1 MKKILLLSLVL
12 VFTFFSSAYALT
24 WAYAFVVWDGNVYE
38 VMDEEFL
45 QKDEVG
51 EVIGKV
57 ETQAND
63 NTGNHY
69 GNASNYYPI
78 GTRYYEITGIP
89 ASKAIAVEVDGQ
101 WLKAVY
107 ASKAP
112 FHIMTVFTSPY
123 FIAAVVLIILVIAGV
138 IIRNSRFVGR

>member
-1 MKKILLLSLVL
+1 MKRIFLLSLVL
-12 VFTFFSSAYALT
+12 LVTSFASAQALT
-24 WAYAFVVWDGNVYE
+24 WAYYFVVRDGNVYE
-38 VMDEEFL
+38 VMDEEIL
-45 QKDEVG
+45 QENEVG
-51 EVIGKV
+51 KIIGEVK
-57 ETQAND
+57 TQAND

-89 ASKAIAVEVDGQ
+89 TSKAIAVEVNGQ

-112 FHIMTVFTSPY
+112 FHIMNVFTSPY